1 MAEGTARAEGG
12 VAVRGDVHR
21 YEAAAG
27 PEDTPYLV
35 EPRALEVIGQVVQR
49 EAAGHEV
56 ERRIRERDHLDQG
69 DLEIDIGAGLRHLLP
84 GDFDHLGGGV
94 NAVHLA
100 RSRARLEAESERAR
114 AAADVEHLLTG
125 RRRGQL
131 YELLTDRLVP
141 PERDDSAE
149 KVVPARPV
157 EDAAC
162 RLRSVGSLVVHF
174 RASSAHA
181 GCQNLVEDVGSER
194 LGDLGAVALMRDPL
208 VEPGARPT
216 GVEVQLLGKRLGV
229 SPLNQFPEVMQT
241 MHGAPSFSRPSGRFS
256 FMRAT
261 VYRDS
266 MSLSKQ
272 NASTSS
278 SCILV
283 WCRSCGTR
291 RSRRTARRCARR
303 SWRPLGRWWP
313 SAGCAR

>member
-12 VAVRGDVHR
+12 VAVRGEVHR

-27 PEDTPYLV
+27 LEDSPYLV

-56 ERRIRERDHLDQG
+56 ERRIRERDRLDQG
-69 DLEIDIGAGLRHLLP
+69 DQEIDIGAGLRRLFL

-100 RSRARLEAESERAR
+100 RSRARLEGEGERAR

-125 RRRGQL
+125 RRSGQL
-131 YELLTDRLVP
+131 YERLTDRLVP

-162 RLRSVGSLVVHF
+162 RLRGVGGVVVHF
-174 RASSAHA
+174 RASSARA
-181 GCQNLVEDVGSER
+181 GCQDLVEDVGPER
-194 LGDLGAVALMRDPL
+194 LGDLGAVALMREPL

-216 GVEVQLLGKRLGV
+216 GVEVQLLGERLGV
-229 SPLNQFPEVMQT
+229 PPLNQVPEVMQT
-241 MHGAPSFSRPSGRFS
+241 MHGAPSFSRPSGGFS
-256 FMRAT
+256 FMTAT
-261 VYRDS
+261 VYRDIMS
-266 MSLSKQ
+266 MPSQ
-272 NASTSS
+272 NVSISS
-278 SCILV
+278 SCIL
-283 WCRSCGTR
+283 
-291 RSRRTARRCARR
+291 
-303 SWRPLGRWWP
+303 
-313 SAGCAR
+313 GCILW